1 MRFKEETMNYIVIK
15 EQNLDPGNEF
25 PNMGLSLLRVEVGF
39 SLCNIHTTY
48 FFVWVKNKWI

>member
-15 EQNLDPGNEF
+15 ERNLGPGNEF

-39 SLCNIHTTY
+39 SLSNIHTTY
-48 FFVWVKNKWI
+48 FFVCVKNK